1 MIFADKLIEL
11 RKRSGWSQ
19 EELAQQLGVSRQS
32 VSKWEG
38 AQSIPDI
45 DRLLQLS
52 ELFGV
57 SVDCLLKDEQ
67 ELPSPG
73 MARDQPCVDMG
84 QATPA
89 LRRVSLEE
97 ANAFIKAKASTAV
110 PMSWATF
117 ACVISPVCLLVLGV
131 LSAPP
136 YALLSEGMA
145 MGVGMVVL
153 VALVAA
159 ACAVFVACGN
169 RTARF
174 EYLDREPFETEY
186 GVTGAIKERREQ
198 FRPEYARGNV
208 VGTSLCVAAVLP
220 LFMGIMING
229 ENALLMV
236 SMLAALLAIAG
247 AGAISFIRVGV
258 VWAGFERLLQEGE
271 YTPRR
276 KAVQGVRGAIVLA
289 YWMTAVAVYLS
300 VSFLTARWEL
310 SWLIWVVA
318 GVLYPAVSAGCDAL
332 LRARGER

>member
-19 EELAQQLGVSRQS
+19 EELASQLGVSRQS

-45 DRLLQLS
+45 DRLLRLS

-67 ELPSPG
+67 ELTLPG
-73 MARDQPCVDMG
+73 AAQYEPCTAA
-84 QATPA
+84 QPA

-97 ANAFIKAKASTAV
+97 ANEFIEAKAATAA

-117 ACVISPVCLLVLGV
+117 ACVISPVCLLVLGA
-131 LSAPP
+131 LSEQPN
-136 YALLSEGMA
+136 ALLAGGTA
-145 MGVGMVVL
+145 LGVGMVVM

-174 EYLDREPFETEY
+174 GYLDTEQFETEY

-198 FRPEYARGNV
+198 FRMCYARGNV
-208 VGTSLCVAAVLP
+208 IGTSLCVAAVLP
-220 LFMGIMING
+220 LFMGIMIDG

-236 SMLAALLAIAG
+236 GMLAVLLVMVG
-247 AGAISFIRVGV
+247 AGVVSFVRVGV

-271 YTPRR
+271 YSRRR

-289 YWMTAVAVYLS
+289 YWMAAVAIYLA
-300 VSFLTARWEL
+300 VSFLTGRWEL
-310 SWLIWVVA
+310 SWLIWAIA
-318 GVLYPAVSAGCDAL
+318 GVLYPAVSALCDAL
-332 LRARGER
+332 LRTRGDR